1 MSVQDARALNDE
13 FGSELG
19 DFERFGDM
27 SALAKVPAYKAYLAK
42 VDNYPVLSPEAQ
54 LELVVQV
61 QDGQAAAEKLKTI
74 DPKDRVTATR
84 LRRKARQGEEA
95 MEFLVGSNLRLVLM
109 IAREIGASRKGDR
122 LYEILPDLV
131 QEGNLGL
138 MEAVRRF
145 DPARGTPFH
154 TFAAQRIRQ
163 FVRDALNK
171 SGMINVPDSW
181 TKLARIVVGV
191 RSELQAELGRDP
203 SIEEIRERAFEH
215 CMAWAYP
222 RIPDGYDDPEE
233 GALAVLRKQGLL
245 RALQDIE
252 EVLQLTAMAG
262 SLDAPLSESD
272 EDSGSFGDMLPDDQA
287 DPGFGEVERAELR
300 EALMLALG
308 GFPDRER
315 EIIMLRYGFVDGEVW
330 TYAKLGERFG
340 VSSERIRQLEQR
352 VLERLA
358 SPHAQYVH
366 LSAHLES
373 QVDVAVEESETRTA
387 VNRMRQRRK
396 RK

>member
-1 MSVQDARALNDE
+1 MSVQDARALTNDE
-13 FGSELG
+13 SGDELG

-54 LELVVQV
+54 LELVIQV
-61 QDGQAAAEKLKTI
+61 QEGQAAAEKLKTI
-74 DPKDRVTATR
+74 DPKDRVSATR

-95 MEFLVGSNLRLVLM
+95 MEFLAGSNLRLVLM

-122 LYEILPDLV
+122 LYELLPDLV

-145 DPARGTPFH
+145 DPSRGTPFH

-171 SGMINVPDSW
+171 QGMIGVPDSW
-181 TKLARIVVGV
+181 TKLARITVGI
-191 RSELQAELGRDP
+191 RSELQAETGKEPTID
-203 SIEEIRERAFEH
+203 EIRERAFEH
-215 CMAWAYP
+215 CMAWAYDHL
-222 RIPDGYDDPEE
+222 PDGYDDPEE
-233 GALAVLRKQGLL
+233 AALAVLRKQGLL
-245 RALQDIE
+245 RALQDID
-252 EVLQLTAMAG
+252 EVLRLTATSG
-262 SLDAPLSESD
+262 SLDAPIGDD
-272 EDSGSFGDMLPDDQA
+272 EDSGTYGELIVDEHA

-315 EIIMLRYGFVDGEVW
+315 EIIQLRYGFVDGEVW
-330 TYAKLGERFG
+330 TYAKLGERFS

-373 QVDVAVEESETRTA
+373 QVDDSVEASENRSV

-396 RK
+396 DR